1 MPRTPLPT
9 RAALCAAV
17 GVLFGAFGA
26 SVGAGPSAG
35 VVTPGRASVGDNL
48 PRPNIILI
56 MTDDM
61 ASTDLASMPAVNSL
75 LVKQGTRFRHALTPF
90 SLCCPDRLTM
100 LTGQYAHNHGVL
112 GNDTSSFPMGGY
124 AGFSS
129 DSNTVAT
136 WLHDAGYQTAFVGKY
151 LNGYGE
157 NAAPARVPAGWD
169 EWHASRGGNYTYVK
183 LFENGVDHIYD
194 SVYVPDLETKIAK
207 GIVVRRMPEGP
218 PLFTWL
224 SYYGPHVGIPTDAD
238 DCNNV
243 HGLGVKS
250 PSPAPVD
257 RNRFANVPLPMDPSF
272 NELDVSDKPAA
283 IRALPRLDSV
293 TADCLAEVH
302 RQRLETL
309 QSVDRGVS
317 AIVSAV
323 QAAGELN
330 NTVFVFTSDNGYMIG
345 QHRVM
350 QGKVLP
356 YDPSIHVPLVIRGPG
371 FPAGVGRSKPVA
383 TQDLAPTFVD
393 LANARAGRA
402 LDGTSLVR
410 LAQDGA
416 AEATRDIVLE
426 AGPQTIGGPM
436 TFTGLRTRKYTYVEY
451 ATGEKELYALDVDP
465 YQLQNVAGRPAYA
478 TIEKTL
484 AAELSRMRN
493 CSGSGCLVETPY

>member
-1 MPRTPLPT
+1 MI
-9 RAALCAAV
+9 
-17 GVLFGAFGA
+17 
-26 SVGAGPSAG
+26 
-35 VVTPGRASVGDNL
+35 TPGRAAVGAHL
-48 PRPNIILI
+48 PRPNIVLI

-90 SLCCPDRLTM
+90 SLCCPDRVTL

-112 GNDTSSFPMGGY
+112 GNDTSSFPLGGY
-124 AGFSS
+124 AGFTS

-157 NAAPARVPAGWD
+157 KTAAARVPPGWD
-169 EWHASRGGNYTYVK
+169 EWHASRGGNYTYTK
-183 LFENGVDHIYD
+183 MFENGVDHVYD
-194 SVYVPDLETKIAK
+194 NVYVPDLETSIAK
-207 GIVVRRMPEGP
+207 RVVTQRMPDGP
-218 PLFTWL
+218 PMFMWL
-224 SYYGPHVGIPTDAD
+224 SYYAPHVGLPTDAD
-238 DCNNV
+238 DCINV
-243 HGLGVKS
+243 HGLGVMS
-250 PSPAPVD
+250 PSPALVD
-257 RNRFANVPLPMDPSF
+257 RDRFASVPLPMDPSF

-283 IRALPRLDSV
+283 IRDLPRLSSDMV
-293 TADCLAEVH
+293 DCLTEVH

-323 QAAGELN
+323 QAAGELD

-345 QHRVM
+345 QHRVT

-393 LANARAGRA
+393 LANAKARRV

-410 LAQDGA
+410 LAQDGP
-416 AEATRDIVLE
+416 AEANRDIVLE
-426 AGPQTIGGPM
+426 AGPQTTDGPM

-451 ATGEKELYALDVDP
+451 ATGEKELYDLDADP

-478 TIEKTL
+478 AIQNTL
-484 AAELSRMRN
+484 ATRLSSMRN
-493 CSGSGCLVETPY
+493 CSGSACLIETPY